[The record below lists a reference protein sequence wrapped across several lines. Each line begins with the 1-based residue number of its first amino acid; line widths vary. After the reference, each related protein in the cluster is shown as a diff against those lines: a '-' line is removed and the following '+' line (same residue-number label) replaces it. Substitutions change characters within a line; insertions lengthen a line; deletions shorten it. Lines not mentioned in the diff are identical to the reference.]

1 MHSLAG
7 QINSVPP
14 KLQNSTVII
23 RANATQVRVI
33 AGDQTVAVHN
43 RCFDRHQ
50 NVILAE
56 HRLEA
61 LKHRSHL
68 RARDIEDAFDALGEE
83 ARTFHLGL
91 RRQPVKTTTHLRR
104 LLNLMH
110 LYGRQDVL
118 AAIARANQWLTFD
131 AAYVETIL
139 LQDRR
144 RKELPSPTQV
154 RPRREELLEET
165 DMEEP
170 DPAIYDRLTQNEEES
185 ENE

>member
-50 NVILAE
+50 
-56 HRLEA
+56 
-61 LKHRSHL
+61 
-68 RARDIEDAFDALGEE
+68 
-83 ARTFHLGL
+83 
-91 RRQPVKTTTHLRR
+91 
-104 LLNLMH
+104 
-110 LYGRQDVL
+110 
-118 AAIARANQWLTFD
+118 
-131 AAYVETIL
+131 
-139 LQDRR
+139 
-144 RKELPSPTQV
+144 
-154 RPRREELLEET
+154 EET

-170 DPAIYDRLTQNEEES
+170 DPAIYDRLTQNEEEF